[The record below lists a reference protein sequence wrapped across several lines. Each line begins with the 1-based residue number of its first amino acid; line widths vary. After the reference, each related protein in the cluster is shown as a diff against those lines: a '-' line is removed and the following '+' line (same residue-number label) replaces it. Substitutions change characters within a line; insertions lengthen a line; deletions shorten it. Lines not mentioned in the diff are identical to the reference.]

1 MRVDAF
7 LLQLEEHRD
16 THLLDS
22 IDQYFANLTSA
33 DELTLRKIKLWS
45 LTPPSELLLQPI
57 NNIYSVSGS
66 FTNNDYGNNI
76 DNNGLGNPVVDT
88 TGRNEVKG
96 ILAKPSAENNDKKSS
111 KKSKKLTIN
120 ES

>member
-76 DNNGLGNPVVDT
+76 DNNGLGNPVV
-88 TGRNEVKG
+88 RNEVKG
-96 ILAKPSAENNDKKSS
+96 ILAKPSVENNDKKSS